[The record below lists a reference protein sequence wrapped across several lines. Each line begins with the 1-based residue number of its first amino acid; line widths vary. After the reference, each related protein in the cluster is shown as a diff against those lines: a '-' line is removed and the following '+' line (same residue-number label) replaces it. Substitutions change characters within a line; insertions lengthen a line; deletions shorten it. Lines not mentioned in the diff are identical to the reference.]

1 MVHLQVKLKFNYHL
15 LVACLL
21 QRLEW
26 YYSYETSEIF
36 QLRNGSISNPETLNF
51 LAQSVASF
59 LSQYPYEKCTIE
71 QVFDIKIVFLRVK
84 RRNVSLIKNF

>member
-1 MVHLQVKLKFNYHL
+1 MCNLRVKLKFDYYL
-15 LVACLL
+15 LVACFL

-51 LAQSVASF
+51 LGQSVASF
-59 LSQYPYEKCTIE
+59 LSQYSYEKCTIE
-71 QVFDIKIVFLRVK
+71 QVFDIQIVILRIK
-84 RRNVSLIKNF
+84 RRNVSLI